1 MSNSHHHIP
10 GSVYNLKFRP
20 FGTFILR
27 SPHST
32 ADLAVGERTSDL
44 ELRAHLEQLEPLLC
58 TPTSGRRITRNLGT
72 FWTSSPPDF
81 NYAPWMYAFGVDG
94 FSSGI
99 HSSHRRVVTSAC
111 PTTTLIQGSRVR
123 LPSPLCLRTFEHL
136 ISCTQRMA

>member
-44 ELRAHLEQLEPLLC
+44 ELRAHLEQLEPVYADAWKAHYQGTLALSGLRRRRTLTVRPGCTHLVLMVFPVAFIPHIGALSPAPAQQLRSSRGRGCDSLPHYAYGLLS
-58 TPTSGRRITRNLGT
+58 T
-72 FWTSSPPDF
+72 
-81 NYAPWMYAFGVDG
+81 
-94 FSSGI
+94 
-99 HSSHRRVVTSAC
+99 
-111 PTTTLIQGSRVR
+111 
-123 LPSPLCLRTFEHL
+123 
-136 ISCTQRMA
+136 